1 MMVPVGELES
11 CESLA
16 TKACRGGAGFRRG
29 ISQEVHLPAI
39 LLKYHTAGL
48 GAVSPANALELS
60 RQKLHNSK
68 FGANTRGI
76 GPAARETLAPNPN
89 SKVPSTVMTAIGMYV
104 RDSSLKHARELAA
117 VAIPAAPRGEARR
130 SKAWAFALLVRLGA
144 KCGREAKKSAR
155 GKVWHSVA
163 PQEDGSAPGRR
174 EDIGGDVWAA
184 EDTVICHGQYAVGG
198 QKGKTWV
205 WIMIRQMWI
214 QRASTRPHTAGWN
227 EQDEGDD
234 GVYGCASTGA
244 RV

>member
-1 MMVPVGELES
+1 MVPVGELES

-117 VAIPAAPRGEARR
+117 VAIPAAPRARPGVAKRGRSRCWCDLERSVVVRRRNRREARCGTR
-130 SKAWAFALLVRLGA
+130 SLRKKTVLRPGA
-144 KCGREAKKSAR
+144 
-155 GKVWHSVA
+155 GKISVA
-163 PQEDGSAPGRR
+163 MCGPRKTRLYVTGNMRWVVKRARPGSG
-174 EDIGGDVWAA
+174 
-184 EDTVICHGQYAVGG
+184 
-198 QKGKTWV
+198 
-205 WIMIRQMWI
+205 
-214 QRASTRPHTAGWN
+214 S
-227 EQDEGDD
+227 
-234 GVYGCASTGA
+234 
-244 RV
+244 